1 MRRQYDFVM
10 GHVLT
15 TYNESA
21 LHAALK
27 EWAAGPGARFEVE
40 VDGYVVDV
48 VQAGGELVE
57 VQTRNLGSIRT
68 KLTLLAG
75 SHSLR
80 LVYPIA
86 SQKWIIRR
94 DPHGDGF
101 LSRRRSPIRGT
112 IYHLFYELVRFPHLL
127 AEPNISLDVVL
138 TEEEE
143 YRSYAQTRRRR
154 RWRWIADDR
163 RLLQVV
169 DRYHFA
175 GPGDLAALIPPSLPD
190 SFTTADL
197 AVALNQNRPLAQK
210 MTYCL
215 RHLGLLVASGKA
227 GNAVLYRRSTS

>member
-1 MRRQYDFVM
+1 M
-10 GHVLT
+10 GQVLT

-27 EWAAGPGARFEVE
+27 IWAAEPGARFEVE
-40 VDGYVVDV
+40 VDGFVVDV
-48 VQAGGELVE
+48 VQASGQLVE
-57 VQTRNLGSIRT
+57 VQTRNLGSIRS
-68 KLTLLAG
+68 KLTLLAS

-86 SQKWIIRR
+86 SKKWIIRR

-101 LSRRRSPIRGT
+101 LSRRRSPVRGT
-112 IYHLFYELVRFPHLL
+112 IYHLFHELVRFPHLL

-143 YRSYAQTRRRR
+143 YRSYGQTRRRR

-163 RLLQVV
+163 RLLQIV
-169 DRYHFA
+169 DSYHFA
-175 GPGDLAALIPPSLPD
+175 APPDLAALIPASLPE

-197 AVALNQNRPLAQK
+197 AAALNQNRSLAQK
-210 MTYCL
+210 MAYCL
-215 RHLGLLVASGKA
+215 RKIGLLVASGKA

>member
-1 MRRQYDFVM
+1 MSQA
-10 GHVLT
+10 LT

-27 EWAAGPGARFEVE
+27 EWAAEPGARFEVA

-57 VQTRNLGSIRT
+57 VQTSNFGAIRS
-68 KLTLLAG
+68 KLALLAA
-75 SHSLR
+75 SHPLR

-94 DPHGDGF
+94 DPDGDGY
-101 LSRRRSPIRGT
+101 LSRRRSPVKGS
-112 IYHLFYELVRFPHLL
+112 IYHLFFELVRCPQLL

-143 YRSYAQTRRRR
+143 YRSFGQTRRR

-163 RLLQVV
+163 RLLQIV
-169 DRYHFA
+169 DCYHFA
-175 GPGDLAALIPPSLPD
+175 NPLDLAALLPAALPD
-190 SFTTADL
+190 AFTTADL
-197 AVALNQNRPLAQK
+197 AAALKQSRPLAQK
-210 MTYCL
+210 MAYCL
-215 RHLGLLVASGKA
+215 RKLGLLEAAGKA
-227 GNAVLYRRSTS
+227 GNALLYRRPTS